1 MSFSSE
7 VKAELQSKSKPN
19 CKKRAFVLDSFV
31 KWGTCSTPQKSY
43 HLEFNIP
50 SDDVSKLCEIF
61 KEFEISC
68 RVSKRRGQ
76 PLVYIKEAEQISDAL
91 RLMGAVK
98 TLAYYEN
105 VRIEKEIGNDI
116 NRRVNFETANIEK
129 TVSAAIEQI
138 EDIQYIADKAGLS
151 TMPEQLEEV
160 ARLRLQLPD
169 ATLKEIGQ
177 MLTPPIGKSG
187 VSHRLR
193 KISTVAAILK
203 GGLS

>member
-19 CKKRAFVLDSFV
+19 CKKRTFVLDSFV

-98 TLAYYEN
+98 TLHHFEN
-105 VRIEKEIGNDI
+105 VRIEKQIGNTV
-116 NRRVNFETANIEK
+116 NRQVNFETANINK
-129 TVSAAIEQI
+129 TVSAAIQQI

-151 TMPEQLEEV
+151 AIPEQLEEL
-160 ARLRLQLPD
+160 ARLRLKLPD

-177 MLTPPIGKSG
+177 MLSPPIGKSG

-193 KISTVAAILK
+193 KISAFANQLRGI
-203 GGLS
+203 